1 MKIFSDLFGF
11 RLFYNCQKLDK
22 LLMLHKVAGE
32 FRSDYFPF
40 VKRSLQIIKKEMRI
54 VKINLQIVKRASRRL
69 SGKKFRKDYSFSVC
83 FR

>member
-40 VKRSLQIIKKEMRI
+40 VKKSLQIIKKRDANCKNKFTNRKKGEPEAIRQ
-54 VKINLQIVKRASRRL
+54 KIP
-69 SGKKFRKDYSFSVC
+69 
-83 FR
+83 